1 MWVIIEPDPKQG
13 PPPEDHWYAEA
24 RVFYSLDRSGVVHRV
39 VRGKKDLEFYTRE
52 EAADYS
58 ERLARRFLQKVLGSE
73 FE

>member
-24 RVFYSLDRSGVVHRV
+24 KVFYSLDRSGVVHRV
-39 VRGKKDLEFYTRE
+39 VRSEKDLEFDTKK

-58 ERLARRFLQKVLGSE
+58 ERLARRFLQKVLGRE
-73 FE
+73 V